1 MMFSSILI
9 ANRGEI
15 ARRVIKS
22 AKRLGIKTYAIYS
35 EADKDSMHVK
45 EADVALFIGPAESKK
60 SYLNISNIIDAAVEN
75 KIDAIHPGYGFL
87 SENYLFAKKV
97 EESGVKFIG
106 PSWQSIKAMG
116 NKNNAK
122 KIITSANI
130 PLVKG
135 FLVSKEKPANN
146 KKKAKEIGFPV
157 IVKAAAGGGGKG
169 MRVVYHESDLQGSI
183 EAVTREA
190 QSSFK
195 DDQVIVEKYIKGGK
209 HIEIQVARD
218 NYGHCVHLFERDCSS
233 QRRYQKVLEEAP
245 SLSIPK
251 ETKKRMYKAA
261 IDIANEINYQSL
273 GTIEFIV
280 DVQSRKTELP
290 FFFLEMNTRLQV
302 EHPITEEI
310 LGLDLVELQI
320 NIALG
325 KRLAMENNE
334 VMPRGHAIEAR
345 IYAEDPK
352 NDFLPSPGLIQ
363 SLKLPTAGR
372 LDLGVRSG
380 DQISAFYD
388 PMIGKIV
395 VHADDR
401 EKARLKLVEC
411 IKELNVKGIET
422 NKDFLHYILNSE
434 LFKKDK
440 IQITDL
446 DDLASKFKQL
456 LPDPTDVL
464 AAALIILNLE
474 AKFKNKIWRLW
485 GTGSTNILLRMEEE
499 NYAVKVNSND
509 GENFQLILGD
519 KTYNVEKVFL
529 SNNSISFDVDQILVN
544 LEFEAKEKMLTL
556 YSEGL
561 KFAFENIT
569 NIYQSSERGMQERN
583 IIAPITGSIA
593 KIMVKNGQMVV
604 KDEPVIFIE
613 AMKMEYQLVATK
625 SGKVSGLKNKKGDLI
640 EKGETL
646 LEIE

>member
-1 MMFSSILI
+1 MFSSILI

-325 KRLAMENNE
+325 KRLSMGNNE

-380 DQISAFYD
+380 DKISAFYD

-456 LPDPTDVL
+456 LPKSTDVL

>member
-251 ETKKRMYKAA
+251 ETKKRMHKAA

-320 NIALG
+320 SIALG
-325 KRLAMENNE
+325 KRLATENNE

-509 GENFQLILGD
+509 GENLQLILGD

-544 LEFEAKEKMLTL
+544 LEFEAKEKMLIL

>member
-35 EADKDSMHVK
+35 EADKYSMHVK

-135 FLVSKEKPANN
+135 FLVSNEKPANN

-320 NIALG
+320 SIALG

-446 DDLASKFKQL
+446 DDLVSKFKQL
-456 LPDPTDVL
+456 LPDTIDVL

>member
-35 EADKDSMHVK
+35 EADKYSMHVK

-60 SYLNISNIIDAAVEN
+60 SYLNIRNIIDAAVEN

-218 NYGHCVHLFERDCSS
+218 NYGHCIHLFERDCSS
-233 QRRYQKVLEEAP
+233 QRRYQKVIEEAP
-245 SLSIPK
+245 SLSIPQ
-251 ETKKRMYKAA
+251 ETKIRMYKAA
-261 IDIANEINYQSL
+261 IDIANQINYQSL

-320 NIALG
+320 SIALG

-456 LPDPTDVL
+456 LPDTTDVL

-561 KFAFENIT
+561 KFVFENIT
-569 NIYQSSERGMQERN
+569 NIYKSSEGGVQEKN

-593 KIMVKNGQMVV
+593 KIIVKNGQMVV
-604 KDEPVIFIE
+604 KDEPVMFIE
-613 AMKMEYQLVATK
+613 AMKMEYQLVALK

>member
-1 MMFSSILI
+1 MFSSILI

-60 SYLNISNIIDAAVEN
+60 SYLNIRNIIDAAVEN

-380 DQISAFYD
+380 DKISAFYD

-456 LPDPTDVL
+456 LPDTTDVL

-544 LEFEAKEKMLTL
+544 LEFEAKEKMLIV

-569 NIYQSSERGMQERN
+569 NIYQGSERGVQERN

-593 KIMVKNGQMVV
+593 KIIVKNGQMVV

>member
-1 MMFSSILI
+1 MFSSILI

-280 DVQSRKTELP
+280 DVQSRKTELS

-334 VMPRGHAIEAR
+334 VMPHGHAIEAR

-352 NDFLPSPGLIQ
+352 NDFLPSPGMIQ

-380 DQISAFYD
+380 DKISAFYD

-456 LPDPTDVL
+456 LPKSTDVL

-474 AKFKNKIWRLW
+474 MKFNNKIWRLW

-569 NIYQSSERGMQERN
+569 NIYQSSERGVQERN

>member
-35 EADKDSMHVK
+35 EADNDSMHVK

-75 KIDAIHPGYGFL
+75 NIDAIHPGYGFL

-325 KRLAMENNE
+325 KRLAMENDE

-446 DDLASKFKQL
+446 DDLVSKFKQL
-456 LPDPTDVL
+456 LPDTTDVL

>member
-60 SYLNISNIIDAAVEN
+60 SYLNIRNIIDAAVEN

-135 FLVSKEKPANN
+135 FLVSKEKPADNN
-146 KKKAKEIGFPV
+146 KKAKEIGFPV

-456 LPDPTDVL
+456 LPDITDVL

-613 AMKMEYQLVATK
+613 AMKMEYQLVALK